1 MLGGLLSAGGELD
14 TGGCDEPFD
23 GVGCVPDVPAGLATL
38 PGADVA
44 GCGDL
49 GFDCVAPETPP
60 AGLGFVPIVDPG
72 APVLLPIALPLTT
85 NSTLRFCCR
94 PAAVAL
100 VATGFDSPNPLVVT
114 ASVPTP

>member
-1 MLGGLLSAGGELD
+1 M
-14 TGGCDEPFD
+14 
-23 GVGCVPDVPAGLATL
+23 PDVPAGLAML
-38 PGADVA
+38 PGVDVA
-44 GCGDL
+44 GSGEVGL
-49 GFDCVAPETPP
+49 PCVAPETPP
-60 AGLGFVPIVDPG
+60 AEPGVVPIVDPC

-85 NSTLRFCCR
+85 NSTLRFCWR